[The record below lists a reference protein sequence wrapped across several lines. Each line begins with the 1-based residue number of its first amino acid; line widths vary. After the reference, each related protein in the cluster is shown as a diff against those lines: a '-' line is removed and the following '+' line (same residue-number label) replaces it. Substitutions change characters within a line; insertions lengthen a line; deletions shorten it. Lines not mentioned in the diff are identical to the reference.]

1 MSQSPLK
8 EVIERAIDDANFRQL
23 LFSNPNEALKGY
35 SLSEE
40 DRKKL
45 SNLDE
50 NNFDDFAGPLTG
62 RTTKGWIPPSG

>member
-8 EVIERAIDDANFRQL
+8 DVIERAIDDVNFRQA
-23 LFSNPNEALKGY
+23 LFNNPDEALKDY
-35 SLSEE
+35 NLSEE

-62 RTTKGWIPPSG
+62 RSTKGWIPPSG